1 MQGALLAEITPE
13 RVRCTAL
20 AIGSNI
26 AWSIVGGFVPLTA
39 TWLVWR
45 SGNPLAPAWLVAGAA
60 AMTFVAFIIDTS
72 EEGSRHARTGPLGPT
87 AGGNDTLFDLSAQS
101 T

>member
-1 MQGALLAEITPE
+1 MLMRSGLPGQLWLGQAGIVLALSVQFGVQGALLAEITPE

-26 AWSIVGGFVPLTA
+26 AWSIVGGFGPLIA

-45 SGNPLAPAWLVAGAA
+45 SGNPLAPACLGAA
-60 AMTFVAFIIDTS
+60 RPGWGRAPPTS
-72 EEGSRHARTGPLGPT
+72 PSSP
-87 AGGNDTLFDLSAQS
+87 
-101 T
+101 